1 MRNIVFFLNGERGLS
16 VVEAVVEAGHDVVAV
31 VTPPG
36 LDSGFVARLTKS
48 APSALLEL
56 SNVNE
61 PHSVSRL
68 SFLNPSLFIVAGFST
83 VFRPPLLKV
92 PLFGT
97 LNLHAGKLPEY
108 RGGSPLNWQLI
119 NGEQEAGISVIQADD
134 GIDTG
139 PVLGSAVIPIESDT
153 TISDLH
159 LQANA
164 LFPKLVLGAIRAV
177 EAGETGARQME
188 ESAAYWHQRSD
199 LDGRIFF
206 RDMTA
211 KQVDLFVRALT
222 KPYGGAWCDYQNK
235 VLRIFLVEI
244 PSVVLKGAPGRICFI
259 QGRGPYVIC
268 ADRGVL
274 LTDYAI
280 ENDETSELRHGS
292 YLE

>member
-16 VVEAVVEAGHDVVAV
+16 VLKAVLDAGHDVVAA

-36 LDSGFVARLTKS
+36 LDAGILPRLTEERVG
-48 APSALLEL
+48 ARLEL

-68 SFLNPSLFIVAGFST
+68 SLLDPSLFIVAGFSS
-83 VFRPPLLKV
+83 VFRPPLLQV

-97 LNLHAGKLPEY
+97 LNLHAGRLPEY

-119 NGEQEAGISVIQADD
+119 NGEKVAGLSVIRADA

-139 PVLGSAVIPIESDT
+139 PVLASAVIPIESDT

-159 LQANA
+159 RQANA
-164 LFPKLVLGAIRAV
+164 LFPGLVLAAIRAV
-177 EAGETGARQME
+177 EAGETGATQVE
-188 ESAAYWHQRSD
+188 EGAVYWHQRND
-199 LDGRIFF
+199 RDGRIFF

-211 KQVDLFVRALT
+211 EQVDLLVRAVT
-222 KPYGGAWCDYQNK
+222 RPYGGAWCKNQGK
-235 VLRIFLVEI
+235 VVRIFSTAI
-244 PSVVLKGAPGRICFI
+244 PSVVLRGVPGRIVFL
-259 QGRGPYVIC
+259 QGQGPYVIC
-268 ADRGVL
+268 TDRGVL
-274 LTDYAI
+274 LTDYSI
-280 ENDETSELRHGS
+280 ESDETFELRHGS